1 MILCFPLFPEGI
13 PVPWKRCSP
22 SSRIF
27 SRMKK
32 IKVSGEAARI
42 LRVLVSYIPTMVIS
56 TLGFCCVTGS
66 TIVGSV
72 SAVIFST

>member
-22 SSRIF
+22 EGYIF
-27 SRMKK
+27 IFQKNK
-32 IKVSGEAARI
+32 GINI
-42 LRVLVSYIPTMVIS
+42 YIPTMVIS